1 MNSKKAN
8 NKPLKVTNYL
18 LDKTYGFFVEE
29 YFSELLTYERKRT
42 ERSRRPFL
50 LMLLDI
56 DGFSVSSNSNNGSNG
71 KEVAIKKIASVLFSS
86 TREIDVKGWYKNGSI
101 IGVLFTELN
110 GIDKASLRE
119 KVYSKLYS
127 VLEMQQVRQIETTF
141 YAFPDDETGEDNGRK
156 NGNSDHETLYPELTN
171 NRDSKRFYKRVIDIS
186 GSIAAC
192 IMLSPLFL
200 LIALIVK
207 VTSEGPIFFRQERI
221 GQFGRKFTFLK
232 FRTMHANNNPKIHQ
246 EYIKKFISEQK
257 SYEAS
262 GNGNNGNNGNKAG
275 VFKIKNDPRVT
286 SIGNFLRKTSLDELP
301 QFINVLKGEMSLVG
315 PRPPVAYEVEMY
327 DIWHRRRIME
337 VLPGITG
344 LWQTKGRST
353 TNFNDMVRLDIR
365 YIKERSLWLD
375 IKLIILTPW
384 VVLTGKGAY

>member
-1 MNSKKAN
+1 MNPKKTN
-8 NKPLKVTNYL
+8 NKPLNVTNYL

-56 DGFSVSSNSNNGSNG
+56 DGFSISNGNNGNGSNG
-71 KEVAIKKIASVLFSS
+71 KEDAVKKIASALFSS
-86 TREIDVKGWYKNGSI
+86 TREVDVKGWYKNGSV

-127 VLEMQQVRQIETTF
+127 VLEMQQVRKIETTF
-141 YAFPDDETGEDNGRK
+141 YTFPDDENAEDIGKK
-156 NGNSDHETLYPELTN
+156 NKDSDQSALYPELTN
-171 NRDSKRFYKRVIDIS
+171 QRDSKRFYKRVIDVS
-186 GSIAAC
+186 GSIAAF
-192 IMLSPLFL
+192 IMLFPLFL
-200 LIALIVK
+200 LIAIIIK

-257 SYEAS
+257 SYEAN
-262 GNGNNGNNGNKAG
+262 GNGNGDNGNKEG
-275 VFKIKNDPRVT
+275 VYKIKDDPRVT
-286 SIGNFLRKTSLDELP
+286 PIGKLLRKTSLDELP

-315 PRPPVAYEVEMY
+315 PRPPVAYEVDMY
-327 DIWHRRRIME
+327 DLWHRRRIME
-337 VLPGITG
+337 VQPGITG
-344 LWQTKGRST
+344 LWQTKGRSST
-353 TNFNDMVRLDIR
+353 TFNEMVRLDIR

>member
-1 MNSKKAN
+1 MNPKKTN
-8 NKPLKVTNYL
+8 NKPLNVTNYL

-56 DGFSVSSNSNNGSNG
+56 DGFSASNNGNNGSNG
-71 KEVAIKKIASVLFSS
+71 KEAAIKKIASALFSS
-86 TREIDVKGWYKNGSI
+86 TREIDVKGWYKNGSV

-110 GIDKASLRE
+110 GIDRASLRE

-127 VLEMQQVRQIETTF
+127 VLEMQQVRKIETTF
-141 YAFPDDETGEDNGRK
+141 YAFPDDENAEDIGKK
-156 NGNSDHETLYPELTN
+156 NKDSDQSALYPELTN
-171 NRDSKRFYKRVIDIS
+171 QRDSKRFYKRVIDVS
-186 GSIAAC
+186 GSIAAF
-192 IMLSPLFL
+192 IMLFPLFL
-200 LIALIVK
+200 LIAIIIK
-207 VTSEGPIFFRQERI
+207 ATSEGPVFFRQERI
-221 GQFGRKFTFLK
+221 GQFGKKFTFLK

-257 SYEAS
+257 SYEAN
-262 GNGNNGNNGNKAG
+262 GNGNGDNGSKEG
-275 VFKIKNDPRVT
+275 VYKIKDDPRVT
-286 SIGNFLRKTSLDELP
+286 PIGKLLRKTSLDELP

-315 PRPPVAYEVEMY
+315 PRPPVAYEVDMY
-327 DIWHRRRIME
+327 DLWHRRRIME
-337 VLPGITG
+337 VQPGITG
-344 LWQTKGRST
+344 LWQTKGRSST
-353 TNFNDMVRLDIR
+353 TFNEMVRLDIR